1 MDSPGTIL
9 RRARSQ
15 QGLELAELAARIKI
29 NRKYLEAMEAD
40 NWKNLPG
47 GFFYKSFVRQ
57 YAGAL
62 GLSAEEI
69 EAALAGVPVEEAPL
83 PAPPPRKEKSR
94 LRDLRPMM
102 GGNSWGLSR
111 MLPSLS
117 FLLVV
122 VVGCGVLYTWWHRIE
137 NHAQADAVSSVIN
150 VPPPK
155 QNTAQATIAQP
166 VSPPVSPQNQAP
178 TTTAGQPP
186 ASAAESS
193 QPNTPADDGDAVHL
207 KLTATED
214 TWVRVTADGK
224 TVFAGVIKGQ
234 ETREVAGKEN
244 TRVRIG
250 NAGGVQIEW
259 NGRQI
264 DSLGKRGEIREVV
277 FTKDGYKV
285 IEKEPSD
292 DEDAKPEATT

>member
-83 PAPPPRKEKSR
+83 PAPPARAEKSR
-94 LRDLRPMM
+94 LRDLRPMT
-102 GGNSWGLSR
+102 GARSWGFSR
-111 MLPSLS
+111 MLRSVS

-150 VPPPK
+150 VQPPK
-155 QNTAQATIAQP
+155 QSTAPAAVAQP
-166 VSPPVSPQNQAP
+166 VTSPVASENQPAP
-178 TTTAGQPP
+178 AAQPP
-186 ASAAESS
+186 AQASAQAD
-193 QPNTPADDGDAVHL
+193 PPAGDADGVR
-207 KLTATED
+207 LTLAATED

-224 TVFAGVIKGQ
+224 TVFAGVIKSQ
-234 ETREVAGKEN
+234 ESRNVEGKES

-259 NGRQI
+259 NGRQLGN
-264 DSLGKRGEIREVV
+264 LGKRGEIRDVL

-292 DEDAKPEATT
+292 DDDAKPEATT

>member
-1 MDSPGTIL
+1 
-9 RRARSQ
+9 
-15 QGLELAELAARIKI
+15 
-29 NRKYLEAMEAD
+29 MEAD

-102 GGNSWGLSR
+102 GRGSWGFSR
-111 MLPSLS
+111 MLPSVS

-155 QNTAQATIAQP
+155 QSTAPTTVSQPVTSPVSSENPPATQPPAQASAQAT
-166 VSPPVSPQNQAP
+166 PPS
-178 TTTAGQPP
+178 
-186 ASAAESS
+186 
-193 QPNTPADDGDAVHL
+193 DDGDAVHL
-207 KLTATED
+207 RLTATED

-224 TVFAGVIKGQ
+224 TVFAGVLKGQ
-234 ETREVAGKEN
+234 ESREVAGKEN

-259 NGRQI
+259 NGRQL
-264 DSLGKRGEIREVV
+264 DSFGKRGEIRDVL

-285 IEKEPSD
+285 IEKEPD

>member
-1 MDSPGTIL
+1 
-9 RRARSQ
+9 
-15 QGLELAELAARIKI
+15 
-29 NRKYLEAMEAD
+29 MEAD

-102 GGNSWGLSR
+102 GAGSWGFSR
-111 MLPSLS
+111 MLPSVS

-155 QNTAQATIAQP
+155 QSTAPAAVSRPVTSP
-166 VSPPVSPQNQAP
+166 VSSENPPA
-178 TTTAGQPP
+178 TQPP
-186 ASAAESS
+186 APASP
-193 QPNTPADDGDAVHL
+193 QVTPPGDDGDAVHL
-207 KLTATED
+207 RLTATED
-214 TWVRVTADGK
+214 TWVRLTADGK
-224 TVFAGVIKGQ
+224 TVFAGVLKGQ
-234 ETREVAGKEN
+234 ESREVAGKEN

-264 DSLGKRGEIREVV
+264 DSLGKRGEIRDVL

>member
-29 NRKYLEAMEAD
+29 NLKYLEAMEAD

-94 LRDLRPMM
+94 LRDFRPMM
-102 GGNSWGLSR
+102 GRRSWGLSR
-111 MLPSLS
+111 MLPSVS

-155 QNTAQATIAQP
+155 QNTAPAAVSQP
-166 VSPPVSPQNQAP
+166 VTSPV
-178 TTTAGQPP
+178 QPP
-186 ASAAESS
+186 AQASP
-193 QPNTPADDGDAVHL
+193 QVTPQVDDGDAVHL
-207 KLTATED
+207 RLTATED

-224 TVFAGVIKGQ
+224 TVFAGVLKGQ
-234 ETREVAGKEN
+234 ESRDVAGKEN

-259 NGRQI
+259 NGRQL
-264 DSLGKRGEIREVV
+264 DSFGKRGEIREVL